1 MFLLQRVGSVYA
13 KPVTARSKRTSGIIR
28 HSVGVCTFA
37 AASLLFGFSVFAQ
50 DSVPTQPRVVDSTPA
65 SKTILTMQ
73 DGTKLSCDMVNGAP
87 TNCAPIQAE
96 QPAPVVQQQ
105 PVYPIVTVNNPDGS
119 AMRCE
124 NVNGTITNCVT
135 VQPPPQQQVVYTQPQ
150 QQPQV
155 VYTQPAQ
162 QQQPQVVYAQPAQQV
177 IVVQNNDPF
186 ANIASGS
193 FFISGEAG
201 YGHVFW
207 VGMKKLRS
215 DLDSNSF
222 GNGFYFDLTLGYE
235 WKYFGF
241 YTALDL
247 MYGWATK
254 DGALTLGDYKGREY
268 KEEGSNEVYKIKDF
282 SDTGL
287 FLNWS
292 AGFFARYET
301 PSVDF
306 KFFYG
311 MGVFHVNTYYE
322 YKLEDNHYDFET
334 MTEVSGTKTVSGDGD
349 GIDKGGINDLDFFSL
364 KFKLE
369 LDFRVTEHFAIGPSF
384 GWIYVVSGSNDDVK
398 SGYDMHVLQAGLNFA
413 YTF

>member
-1 MFLLQRVGSVYA
+1 MFLLQRVGSVHV
-13 KPVTARSKRTSGIIR
+13 KPVTVPSKRTNGIIR
-28 HSVGVCTFA
+28 RSVGICTFA
-37 AASLLFGFSVFAQ
+37 AASLLFGSSVFAQ

-96 QPAPVVQQQ
+96 QPAPAVQQQ

-119 AMRCE
+119 AMRCD

-162 QQQPQVVYAQPAQQV
+162 QQPQV

-186 ANIASGS
+186 ANIASGN
-193 FFISGEAG
+193 FFIAGEGDYA
-201 YGHVFW
+201 HVFW
-207 VGMKKLRS
+207 LGMKKAGLK
-215 DLDSNSF
+215 NNNF
-222 GNGFYFDLTLGYE
+222 GNGFNIDLTLGYE
-235 WKYFGF
+235 WKYFGLF
-241 YTALDL
+241 TSFDF

-254 DGALTLGDYKGREY
+254 DGAMSMGDYKGGTY
-268 KEEGSNEVYKIKDF
+268 KDPDTEIVYTIKEVN
-282 SDTGL
+282 DTG
-287 FLNWS
+287 FFFNWS
-292 AGFFARYET
+292 IGFFARYV
-301 PSVDF
+301 SSSIDF
-306 KFFYG
+306 KFMYG
-311 MGVFHVNTYYE
+311 LGVFHVNTYYE

-349 GIDKGGINDLDFFSL
+349 GIDKEGINDLDFFSF

-369 LDFRVTEHFAIGPSF
+369 LDFRVNEHFAIGPSF

-398 SGYDMHVLQAGLNFA
+398 SGYDMHVIQAGLNFV